1 MSLTLFLFIGFIGV
15 LLVTF
20 FKRPLINLLGE
31 DNFLINRLK
40 NAEWFQNY
48 WLAGLFLFIM
58 NAILFFSTTVIIYL
72 LSYFLI
78 PYVHLL
84 VMVLAVIGS
93 IFLWI
98 IINKTWQGTKRNR
111 LKLAVIGSS
120 FYLILSLM
128 LIYMLVTLEPSFPGD
143 DPFMRAIGIF
153 FGIVVTTVAF
163 ISCFIFTGFSKTIDE
178 RA

>member
-15 LLVTF
+15 FLVTF
-20 FKRPLINLLGE
+20 LKRPLINLLGE

-48 WLAGLFLFIM
+48 WLARLFLFIM

-111 LKLAVIGSS
+111 LKLAVIG
-120 FYLILSLM
+120 M
-128 LIYMLVTLEPSFPGD
+128 T
-143 DPFMRAIGIF
+143 
-153 FGIVVTTVAF
+153 F
-163 ISCFIFTGFSKTIDE
+163 I
-178 RA
+178 